1 MCVIVDEI
9 RDNHV
14 EMSVRN
20 DGGTIIK
27 RFKVWKEGG
36 FRIND
41 GSWSEVGYTR
51 VYDSQWEGPPER
63 PVTWPG

>member
-1 MCVIVDEI
+1 MYVIVDEI

-27 RFKVWKEGG
+27 RFRVWKEGG
-36 FRIND
+36 FRMND
-41 GSWSEVGYTR
+41 GSWSEVGYAR
-51 VYDSQWEGPPER
+51 VYDSQ
-63 PVTWPG
+63 